1 VVEARVRPLD
11 IDVVRIGLPASVR
24 LVAFKQRSTPTLDG
38 TVMRISADALSDER
52 TGEVYFLASVEV
64 PLEELARVPH
74 VELYPGMPVDVAIV
88 TGERTLFAY
97 LAQPFTDSLAHAF
110 RED

>member
-1 VVEARVRPLD
+1 MINRTAV
-11 IDVVRIGLPASVR
+11 
-24 LVAFKQRSTPTLDG
+24 
-38 TVMRISADALSDER
+38 SADALTDQR
-52 TGEVYFLASVEV
+52 TGEVYFLAGVEV
-64 PLEELARVPH
+64 PLEELARVPN
-74 VELYPGMPVDVAIV
+74 VELYPGMPVEVAIV